1 VFSVSLVDVI
11 GWSATCVGALL
22 ALPQLLRLLRTG
34 HLEGVSLFA
43 WRAVL
48 VLNIIWMVHG
58 IRIGQPPQIVT
69 NVIALCITLP
79 ILVVLSRS
87 LGRSLPM
94 VLAPSLAAAAV
105 VVGIDY
111 FLGSLAFGIAA
122 IIPGMFSNAGQS
134 VELVRSPE
142 VQGVAP
148 LFLIMAVLNQVLWLT
163 WALMVRDPGTIFA
176 AVMTLTITGFNLTW
190 YTLRRFGLR
199 ALFARASEPA
209 VPQDRETP
217 ALAPC

>member
-1 VFSVSLVDVI
+1 MSLVDVI

-22 ALPQLLRLLRTG
+22 ALPQLLRLVRTR

-48 VLNIIWMVHG
+48 VLNIIWMAHG

-87 LGRSLPM
+87 LGRSLLM
-94 VLAPSLAAAAV
+94 VLAPPLAAAAI
-105 VVGIDY
+105 VVGIDVY
-111 FLGSLAFGIAA
+111 LGSLAFGIAA
-122 IIPGMFSNAGQS
+122 IIPGIFSNAGQS
-134 VELVRSPE
+134 VELVRSGD
-142 VQGVAP
+142 VRGVAP
-148 LFLIMAVLNQVLWLT
+148 LFLMMAVLNQVLWLT

-176 AVMTLTITGFNLTW
+176 AAITLAMTAFNLTW
-190 YTLRRFGLR
+190 YSLRRFGLR
-199 ALFARASEPA
+199 AFFVREPLPA
-209 VPQDRETP
+209 PQVSRTP
-217 ALAPC
+217 ALVRG